1 MTSLFL
7 EAQSEGRGAW
17 RQPVR
22 PLPFRVGRRETSHL
36 RLVSPSISGEHA
48 VLMADEDGQM
58 YVEDLGSTNGTFV
71 NLRRVEGRA
80 RVQVGDVL
88 HFADQEF
95 RLQGAEGAGMRSTA
109 AVEPGV
115 LDAMRG
121 LVARRSSLE
130 EAIAQRAFDV
140 LFQPIV
146 DLRTEEVVGHE
157 ALTGAGGA
165 FVNTDEMFSEAHRLS
180 MSLDLSEIV
189 REITAERIQDLADG
203 GLLFINTHPDELDKT
218 PRLLQS
224 LDRFRARAE
233 GFRLVVEIHEMAVT
247 DVSDFTGFR
256 DELEARDIAL
266 AFDDFGRGRSRFLEL
281 AELRPEYVKFDRAV
295 ISSAREIT
303 PKRKSMIEALVRLV
317 HDMGAAVLAEGIETP
332 EELRM
337 CRDLEFDMGQGYLLG
352 RPKPPDEPPTVTG
365 PAL

>member
-1 MTSLFL
+1 MSLFL

-48 VLMADEDGQM
+48 ILMADDDGQLF
-58 YVEDLGSTNGTFV
+58 VEDLGSTNGTFV
-71 NLRRVEGRA
+71 NLRRVRERTA
-80 RVQVGDVL
+80 VHVGDVL

-95 RLQGAEGAGMRSTA
+95 RLQGVEGAGMRSTA

-130 EAIAQRAFDV
+130 EAIAQRSFDV

-146 DLRTEEVVGHE
+146 DLRSQQVVGHE

-165 FVNTDEMFSEAHRLS
+165 FINTDEMFSEAHRLS
-180 MSLDLSEIV
+180 LSLDLSEIV
-189 REITAERIQDLADG
+189 REITADRIQELSGG
-203 GLLFINTHPDELDKT
+203 GLLFINTHPDELAKA

-224 LDRFRARAE
+224 LDRFKARSE

-247 DVSDFTGFR
+247 DVNEFLGFR
-256 DELEARDIAL
+256 EELEARDIAL
-266 AFDDFGRGRSRFLEL
+266 AFDDFGRGQSRFLEL
-281 AELRPEYVKFDRAV
+281 AELRPDYVKFDRAV
-295 ISSAREIT
+295 ISSERELT
-303 PKRKSMIEALVRLV
+303 PKRTSMIETLVRMV
-317 HDMGAAVLAEGIETP
+317 HEMGASVLAEGIETP

-337 CRDLEFDMGQGYLLG
+337 CRELEFDLGQGYLLG

-365 PAL
+365 PTL

>member
-1 MTSLFL
+1 M
-7 EAQSEGRGAW
+7 
-17 RQPVR
+17 
-22 PLPFRVGRRETSHL
+22 
-36 RLVSPSISGEHA
+36 
-48 VLMADEDGQM
+48 LMADDSGQL

-80 RVQVGDVL
+80 AVHVGDVL

-95 RLQGAEGAGMRSTA
+95 RLQGPEGAGMRSTA

-130 EAIAQRAFDV
+130 GAIADRDFEV
-140 LFQPIV
+140 LFQPII
-146 DLRTEEVVGHE
+146 DLRTEEVIGHE

-180 MSLDLSEIV
+180 LSLELSEIV
-189 REITAERIQDLADG
+189 RDITADRTEELTHAG
-203 GLLFINTHPDELDKT
+203 FLFINTHPDELDDVA
-218 PRLLQS
+218 RLLRS
-224 LDRFRARAE
+224 LDRFKQRAT

-247 DVSDFTGFR
+247 DVSEFVGFR
-256 DELEARDIAL
+256 EELEAREMAL
-266 AFDDFGRGRSRFLEL
+266 AFDDFGRGQSRFLEL
-281 AELRPEYVKFDRAV
+281 AELRPDYVKFDRAV
-295 ISSAREIT
+295 ISSKRELT

-317 HDMGAAVLAEGIETP
+317 HDMDALVLAEGIETP

-337 CRDLEFDMGQGYLLG
+337 CRELEFDFGQGYLLG

-365 PAL
+365 PKV

>member
-1 MTSLFL
+1 MSLFL
-7 EAQSEGRGAW
+7 EAQSDGRGAW
-17 RQPVR
+17 RQPIR

-36 RLVSPSISGEHA
+36 RLVSASISGEHA
-48 VLMADEDGQM
+48 ILMADESGQLF
-58 YVEDLGSTNGTFV
+58 VQDLGSTNGTFV
-71 NLRRVEGRA
+71 NLKRVDGR
-80 RVQVGDVL
+80 VPIHVGDVL

-95 RLQGAEGAGMRSTA
+95 RLKGVEATSGRSTA
-109 AVEPGV
+109 AVEPEV

-130 EAIAQRAFDV
+130 EAMAHRAFDV

-146 DLRTEEVVGHE
+146 DLRTQEVVGHE

-165 FVNTDEMFSEAHRLS
+165 FINTDEMFSEAHRLRLS
-180 MSLDLSEIV
+180 IELSEIV
-189 REITAERIQDLADG
+189 REITAERIQDLSTG
-203 GLLFINTHPDELDKT
+203 GLLFINTHPDELNENR
-218 PRLLQS
+218 RLLES
-224 LDRFRARAE
+224 LDRFQARAA

-247 DVSDFTGFR
+247 DVSDFAGFR

-295 ISSAREIT
+295 ISSQREIT
-303 PKRKSMIEALVRLV
+303 PKRKSMIQSLVRLV
-317 HDMGAAVLAEGIETP
+317 HDMDAAVLAEGIETT

-337 CRDLEFDMGQGYLLG
+337 CRDLAFDMGQGYLLG
-352 RPKPPDEPPTVTG
+352 RPKPPDEPPTATG
-365 PAL
+365 SAL